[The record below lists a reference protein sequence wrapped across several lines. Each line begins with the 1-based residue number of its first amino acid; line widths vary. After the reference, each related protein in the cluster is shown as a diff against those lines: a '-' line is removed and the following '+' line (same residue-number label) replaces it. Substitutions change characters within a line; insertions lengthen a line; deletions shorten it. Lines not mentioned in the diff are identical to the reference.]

1 MPTASPRN
9 VASVIAITTAVLV
22 GVLLFFI
29 QLIQW
34 SSTTSL
40 LGLTIG
46 TAIVSFVITYW
57 GIGYFITKKL
67 RVIYKIIST
76 EKHPAQ
82 PTINWSSDVLSTV
95 TNQVQE
101 HHQLINSQII
111 ALENNTNYRQEF
123 LGNVSHELRTPLFAL
138 QGYILTLIDG
148 GIDDKEIHINY
159 LKRAQ
164 RNVERL
170 IHLVDDLQTVT
181 QLEHETTALQLKKN
195 NIVAIVNDVF
205 HNLELEAHQLNVTL
219 VCTVQKPL
227 YVLCNKEKME
237 QVFVNLIM
245 NAIKYSKPEGGK
257 ITVRFHDM
265 DIKTMI
271 EISDNGIGI
280 AQHNL
285 LRVFERFYRV
295 DSHRARSQGG
305 SGLGLAIVKHIIEAH
320 QQHISVRSTVGEGTT
335 FSFTLINT

>member
-1 MPTASPRN
+1 MPTASPSN
-9 VASVIAITTAVLV
+9 VALVIAISIAMLV
-22 GVLLFFI
+22 GILLCCVYLMQLSITTNLLVLMVG
-29 QLIQW
+29 
-34 SSTTSL
+34 TTVV
-40 LGLTIG
+40 
-46 TAIVSFVITYW
+46 AFAITYW
-57 GIGYFITKKL
+57 GISYFITNKL
-67 RVIYKIIST
+67 RVIYKIISP
-76 EKHPAQ
+76 EKQAVK
-82 PTINWSSDVLSTV
+82 PTINFNTDVLSTV
-95 TNQVQE
+95 TTQVEQY
-101 HHQLINSQII
+101 QQGINSQIV
-111 ALENNTNYRQEF
+111 ALQNNTNYRQEF

-181 QLEHETTALQLKKN
+181 QLEHQTTLLPLQKN

-205 HNLELEAHQLNVTL
+205 HNLELEASQLNVAL
-219 VCTVQKPL
+219 ICNEQKPL

-237 QVFVNLIM
+237 QVVVNLIM

-257 ITVRFHDM
+257 ITVRFYDM
-265 DIKTMI
+265 DNKTMI

-305 SGLGLAIVKHIIEAH
+305 SGLGLAIVKHIVEAH

-335 FSFTLINT
+335 FSFTLPNA